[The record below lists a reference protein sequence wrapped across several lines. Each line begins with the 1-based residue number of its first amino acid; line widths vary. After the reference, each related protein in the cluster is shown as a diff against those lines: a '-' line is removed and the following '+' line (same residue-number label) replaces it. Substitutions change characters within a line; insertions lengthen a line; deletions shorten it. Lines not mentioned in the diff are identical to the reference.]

1 MKHSSCIHISGRKM
15 VQQKKEQI
23 SKTKRKKVKQ
33 VGVKCKLVQKI
44 WKIRA
49 KKNLI
54 G

>member
-23 SKTKRKKVKQ
+23 SKTKRKKVNQ
-33 VGVKCKLVQKI
+33 VGVTCKLVQKF

-49 KKNLI
+49 KKT
-54 G
+54 